1 MVQLILIVLAMTL
14 MTVWVWSLGN
24 NNTQNKPAAPRPLET
39 DFKGASDPI
48 NAATS
53 LMVAVARMD
62 TTGKVSGKQAEH
74 IRHELQTHMAM
85 TPAQSS
91 AVVESTRQ
99 LTRHLN
105 RAQSVLPKVVDTL
118 RGKLTDGEITELVG
132 MLSRVAEVEGEM
144 NRDQMEFIAEVRD
157 ATQPRPFKSDYNLAQ
172 INIAFFKTP
181 IFNTANDDFH
191 KAIDGVNAVAENT
204 PGFIWRLE
212 DDEPQRG
219 GIDLFANPDMIINM
233 SVWEDQESLSAFVYR
248 DKSHRDIMRRKEEWF
263 QDIEIYMALWWIKAG
278 ETPTLQDAAERLDIL
293 AANGPTEEAFTF
305 KDSFPA
311 PDQPAHLNS

>member
-1 MVQLILIVLAMTL
+1 MVHMILIFLALTL
-14 MTVWVWSLGN
+14 LTIWVFSLGN
-24 NNTQNKPAAPRPLET
+24 NKVENASKSHLRKTEFR
-39 DFKGASDPI
+39 GASDPI

-62 TTGKVSGKQAEH
+62 TMGKVSDQQAKH
-74 IRHELQTHMAM
+74 IRDELQNHMAM
-85 TPAQSS
+85 TPGEAS
-91 AVVESTRQ
+91 AVLESTRQ

-118 RGKLTDGEITELVG
+118 RGTLTDGEISELVG
-132 MLSRVAEVEGEM
+132 MLTRVAEIEGEI
-144 NRDQMEFIAEVRD
+144 NPDQIEFIAEVRD
-157 ATQPRPFKSDYNLAQ
+157 ATAPEPFKSEYHLAQ

-181 IFNTANDDFH
+181 KFNTVNDDFH
-191 KAIDGVNAVAENT
+191 KAINGVNAIAESA
-204 PGFIWRLE
+204 PGFVWRLV
-212 DDEPQRG
+212 DDEPERD

-248 DKSHRDIMRRKEEWF
+248 DKAHRDIMRRKEEWF

-278 ETPTLQDAAERLDIL
+278 EVPTLKDAAERLDIL

-305 KDSFPA
+305 KDRYPA
-311 PDQPAHLNS
+311 PDLPAHMRS

>member
-1 MVQLILIVLAMTL
+1 MVQLILIVLAMTF

-24 NNTQNKPAAPRPLET
+24 NNKTKAQEPRPLEA

-62 TTGKVSGKQAEH
+62 TMGKVSGKQGGH
-74 IRHELQTHMAM
+74 IRQELQTHMAM
-85 TPAQSS
+85 TPGQAS
-91 AVVESTRQ
+91 AVLESTRQ

-105 RAQSVLPKVVDTL
+105 RAQSILPKVVDTL

-132 MLSRVAEVEGEM
+132 MLTRVAEVEGEM

-157 ATQPRPFKSDYNLAQ
+157 ATQPVPFTSDYHLAQ

-181 IFNTANDDFH
+181 KFNTANDDFH
-191 KAIDGVNAVAENT
+191 KAIDGVNAIAESA
-204 PGFIWRLE
+204 PGFVWRLV
-212 DDEPQRG
+212 DDEPQRD
-219 GIDLFANPDMIINM
+219 GIDLFADPDMIINM

-248 DKSHRDIMRRKEEWF
+248 DKAHRDIMRRKEEWF
-263 QDIEIYMALWWIKAG
+263 QDIEIYMALWWVKAG
-278 ETPTLQDAAERLDIL
+278 DIPTLQDAAERLDIL

-311 PDQPAHLNS
+311 PDTPAHLNS